1 MLQAEA
7 VVEAVWPHFV
17 YVVVVAAPKM
27 VTKPLE
33 ASKLKTVIWKSARAF
48 IRACLKMG
56 PCRALGAFRAASV
69 EVPTIQQLLQPK
81 NRGHLELGKMDS

>member
-7 VVEAVWPHFV
+7 VVEAVWPQFV
-17 YVVVVAAPKM
+17 VLNVVAAPKM

-48 IRACLKMG
+48 IKACLKMG
-56 PCRALGAFRAASV
+56 HCRALEAFRAASV
-69 EVPTIQQLLQPK
+69 EALTIQQVLQPK

>member
-17 YVVVVAAPKM
+17 YVDVVAAPKM

-48 IRACLKMG
+48 IRACHKMG
-56 PCRALGAFRAASV
+56 PCRALGASRAASV
-69 EVPTIQQLLQPK
+69 EALTIRQVLQPK
-81 NRGHLELGKMDS
+81 NREHLELGKMDS

>member
-7 VVEAVWPHFV
+7 VVEAVWPQFV
-17 YVVVVAAPKM
+17 VLNVVAAPKM

-48 IRACLKMG
+48 IRVCLKMG
-56 PCRALGAFRAASV
+56 PCKALGAFRAASV
-69 EVPTIQQLLQPK
+69 EVPTIQQVLQPK